1 MPSDEELIQGCL
13 RNEPESQELF
23 YKRFAPRMYGVCMR
37 FAKNQMEAEDILQE
51 GFIRVFVNLKTYR
64 GEGSLEG
71 WIRRTIVNTAI
82 NLYKKNLK
90 HLKDTDIEAAG
101 GFSGE
106 EENALDKLSLMELL
120 QIIQDLPDGYRMVF
134 NLNAIDGYTHRE
146 IGEMLDISENTSK
159 SQLSRARNALKKK
172 INNLEEEK

>member
-1 MPSDEELIQGCL
+1 
-13 RNEPESQELF
+13 
-23 YKRFAPRMYGVCMR
+23 MR

-120 QIIQDLPDGYRMVF
+120 QIIQDLPDP
-134 NLNAIDGYTHRE
+134 THLMDVSE
-146 IGEMLDISENTSK
+146 TFEVKLEAWSHFKTAEEHLDSMDV
-159 SQLSRARNALKKK
+159 QLEARARHHGAKIGVKYAEALKQYFFLPTE
-172 INNLEEEK
+172 IRDPATEL